1 MAFLLM
7 EIVLSIL
14 GVKTIASD
22 IDPLVGFSTRFPLFE
37 ERQTEDGIAVFSTAK
52 NRLELFNAQAFSV
65 EKPENAVRIFC
76 LGGSTTYGRP
86 YEDETSFSGF
96 LRNALVV
103 ADPNQQWEVINAGG
117 ISYASPRISVLMHE
131 LVQYQP
137 DLFIIYTGHN
147 EFLEDRTYSSLIDM
161 PETVQQLNGLASHS
175 RAVSVIHRLIHH
187 SVQKVPE
194 QNEFEDVETKLD
206 RAVGPSVYHR
216 DEAWHTEVTQQFKS
230 NLERIIF
237 AAQSVNCPVILVTP
251 ASKQRDCEPF
261 KSEHRSGM
269 TPEELREF
277 ESHFENSNAA
287 FVNAEL
293 GQALIEI
300 QAALNLDEQFAHA
313 QFLYGEILYAMKEFE
328 KAKEAFQ
335 NAIEEDICPLRANQ
349 ELISIVREVA
359 IAHQLPFIDYVK
371 LVEDQSENS
380 IPGEDW
386 FLDHVHPTIGGH
398 RLLAKEMLEEIFTL
412 KIAHPGNDWSSEQF
426 DRVANGVEASID
438 SQKHAIA
445 LRNLAKVLSWAG
457 KQREADRLAQ
467 QAIELLPDDAETH
480 CMAGFAAISNDS
492 LAQAQS
498 HFEESLQLDPGNVR
512 SLSGLGT
519 VFSQRGEFETSQK
532 LLEKA
537 VSLDPKQVPAWFNLG
552 NAFLEQGKHTQAIA
566 AYLRALE
573 LEPNH
578 PDAEKNL
585 GLTYLAV
592 GNLEMAVKRFETAT
606 HLEPNSAQRH
616 ADLGFILV
624 DAGDLPRS
632 AKEFETA
639 LKLNPQHIPGLIG
652 KGLVLEQSGNSAAA
666 IKIWEKILLID
677 PENQNAQDL
686 IKRQR

>member
-1 MAFLLM
+1 MTFLLL
-7 EIVLSIL
+7 ELLLIIS

-37 ERQTEDGIAVFSTAK
+37 EKQPEDGIAVFSTAK
-52 NRLELFNAQAFSV
+52 NRLELFNAQTFSV
-65 EKPENAVRIFC
+65 EKPEHAVRVFC

-86 YEDETSFSGF
+86 YDDETSFSGF
-96 LRNALVV
+96 LRNGLVE
-103 ADPNQQWEVINAGG
+103 ADPDHHWDVINAGG
-117 ISYASPRISVLMHE
+117 ISYASPRISLLMHE

-137 DLFIIYTGHN
+137 DLFILYTGHN

-161 PETVQQLNGLASHS
+161 PDSVREINGLASHI
-175 RAVSVIHRLIHH
+175 RTVSVIHRLIHGTNQD
-187 SVQKVPE
+187 VE
-194 QNEFEDVETKLD
+194 EENEFQDVETKLD

-216 DEAWHTEVTQQFKS
+216 DEAWQSEVAQQFKS
-230 NLERIIF
+230 NLERIIT
-237 AAQSVNCPVILVTP
+237 AAKSVDCPLILVTP

-269 TPEELREF
+269 AAEELQEF
-277 ESHFENSNAA
+277 ELHFANSKAA
-287 FVNAEL
+287 FEKAEL
-293 GQALIEI
+293 DQAVEEI

-313 QFLYGEILYAMKEFE
+313 QFLYGEILSAMKDYER
-328 KAKEAFQ
+328 AKEAFQ
-335 NAIEEDICPLRANQ
+335 KAIEEDVCPLRANQ
-349 ELISIVREVA
+349 ELIKIVQEVA
-359 IAHQLPFIDYVK
+359 KAYQLPVIDYVK
-371 LVEDQSENS
+371 LIEARSENS

-398 RLLAKEMLEEIFTL
+398 RLLAKELLEEIFTL
-412 KIAHPGNDWSSEQF
+412 KIAHPSDDWSTEQF
-426 DRVANGVEASID
+426 DRVANQLEAGID

-480 CMAGFAAISNDS
+480 CMAGFAAIRNGS

-498 HFEESLQLDPGNVR
+498 HFEESLQQAPGNVR

-519 VFSQRGEFETSQK
+519 VFSQRGEFETAQK
-532 LLEKA
+532 IFEKA
-537 VSLDPKQVPAWFNLG
+537 VSLDPKQIPAWFNLG
-552 NAFLEQGKHTQAIA
+552 NAFLEQGKHDQAIA

-585 GLTYLAV
+585 GLTFLAD
-592 GNLEMAVKRFETAT
+592 GNFELAIKHLEAAVQ
-606 HLEPNSAQRH
+606 LEPNSAQRH
-616 ADLGFILV
+616 AELGFILF
-624 DAGDLPRS
+624 DAGELSRS
-632 AKEFETA
+632 STEFETA
-639 LKLNPQHIPGLIG
+639 LQLNPQHISGLIG
-652 KGLVLEQSGNSAAA
+652 KGLVLEQSGDSAAA
-666 IKIWEKILLID
+666 IKTWQEILLID

-686 IKRQR
+686 INRQR